1 MKRTLLVMVA
11 TALCTGIV
19 CSVIQGMRTGVER
32 LWLVSA
38 VKVPGNKAIADIQAN
53 MKEGQYGLAAAKL
66 QAFKAAWERFDSG
79 PDSFS
84 GRGIGDIMAT
94 FSELDVARATN
105 SLLHH

>member
-1 MKRTLLVMVA
+1 
-11 TALCTGIV
+11 
-19 CSVIQGMRTGVER
+19 
-32 LWLVSA
+32 
-38 VKVPGNKAIADIQAN
+38 